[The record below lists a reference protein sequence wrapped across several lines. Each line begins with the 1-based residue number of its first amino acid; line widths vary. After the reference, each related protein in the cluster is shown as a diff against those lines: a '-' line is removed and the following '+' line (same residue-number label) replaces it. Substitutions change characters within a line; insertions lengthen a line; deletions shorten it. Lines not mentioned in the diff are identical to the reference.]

1 MAINKLGLIGVFQF
15 WVMFVTTQKLQ
26 QLQAWLLFSK
36 EKSIAVCS
44 LLIQPEL
51 GHERQIS
58 MFGLDAP
65 TQLRK
70 SLFSLISAVMCDFF
84 PLLSLSRNLLFAPL

>member
-1 MAINKLGLIGVFQF
+1 M
-15 WVMFVTTQKLQ
+15 Q
-26 QLQAWLLFSK
+26 QSQAWLLFSK
-36 EKSIAVCS
+36 VQSIAVCS

-65 TQLRK
+65 TQLK
-70 SLFSLISAVMCDFF
+70 TSLFSLISAVMCDFF
-84 PLLSLSRNLLFAPL
+84 PLLSFSRNLLFVPL